1 MFFFYYYYSMNLYQ
15 NLTLYDITLNITLYY
30 ARSIFLL
37 FDVQKKEKRLE
48 TDYKKNFNIKNRK
61 IILMSLNFEINF
73 KLLVNIFYHI
83 CRFI

>member
-1 MFFFYYYYSMNLYQ
+1 MRVASFYC
-15 NLTLYDITLNITLYY
+15 LTYK
-30 ARSIFLL
+30 
-37 FDVQKKEKRLE
+37 KKEKRLE

>member
-1 MFFFYYYYSMNLYQ
+1 MFFFYYYYSVNLYQ

-83 CRFI
+83 CHFI